1 MIPFSLI
8 PPGVND
14 PVGYLDRLRQ
24 AVANR
29 DQCGDAR
36 GFSLRESG
44 WHDARSP
51 FAAEVSVSVLN
62 HLVCG
67 ITPEM
72 LIADSVQKH
81 G

>member
-14 PVGYLDRLRQ
+14 PLSYLDRLRQ

-36 GFSLRESG
+36 GARLRQTE
-44 WHDARSP
+44 WQDARSP
-51 FAAEVSVSVLN
+51 FATEVNVSVLN

-72 LIADSVQKH
+72 LIADSVQKN